1 MSLRAEG
8 EAILNMIRRLLPAK
22 EIALVMTENH
32 MEQLI
37 PSLRITGLLALLG
50 AFLYAIGDVLLLAS
64 KASLENYPR
73 LKPFAKLLSDAEKM
87 VVLPPTRLMWGALL
101 GVFAT
106 PLMLAGFW
114 QVYRGLNG
122 AHGTLILVTGL
133 LFAIASVIGAFVHG
147 TFYYMGEY
155 VQALNKVEDG
165 SQAVIAGM
173 IAHHRKVL
181 ILTYAPVMIII
192 ASMLFSI
199 LVASGRTAFPIWMA
213 AINPVTMI
221 IAWLIIKRILPQFVR
236 DRTEGAG
243 FNIAY
248 LMFFACTTITLWNR

>member
-1 MSLRAEG
+1 
-8 EAILNMIRRLLPAK
+8 
-22 EIALVMTENH
+22 

-37 PSLRITGLLALLG
+37 TSLRITGLLALFG

-64 KASLENYPR
+64 KASLDNYPR
-73 LKPFAKLLSDAEKM
+73 LRPFGKLLSTAERM
-87 VVLPPTRLMWGALL
+87 VVLPPNRMLWGALI

-114 QVYRGLNG
+114 QVYQGLNS
-122 AHGTLILVTGL
+122 ANETLTFITGL

-165 SQAVIAGM
+165 SQAVIAEM
-173 IAHHRKVL
+173 LARHRKVL
-181 ILTYAPVMIII
+181 LITYTPLMILIVI
-192 ASMLFSI
+192 ASVLFSV
-199 LVASGRTAFPIWMA
+199 LVASGKTAFPVWMA
-213 AINPVTMI
+213 AVNPVTMT
-221 IAWLIIKRILPQFVR
+221 IAWLLIKRILPQFVR
-236 DRTEGAG
+236 DWTEGAG

-248 LMFFACTTITLWNR
+248 LAFFACTTLTLWNG